1 MAEGRESR
9 EKTEK
14 NRILGGKDL
23 SLGDWKAEEKLIRR
37 ISAAIRSGSVS
48 HAYIIEGDTQTDKEA
63 FARDFLK
70 ALCCDEKPGI
80 GCDRCVTC
88 RKIAHD
94 NSEDLYIVR
103 AEGLSVKDKDI
114 SLLQENLKTKP
125 AGERNMAIIA
135 DADTMTVRAQNRL
148 LKTLEEPPGN
158 AVILLLSNNKENLL
172 QTIRSRCISYRI
184 GGFQTTGQKYEAAN
198 AVIDALL
205 ENEKFFYLKQIL
217 SGYVK
222 NREDALKLLDGMEI
236 IYRNF
241 VLGDDERGRLIK
253 SESVFSYID
262 LIEEA
267 RRDIIA
273 NVNYNYAIK
282 NMIIKI
288 GGIYG

>member
-1 MAEGRESR
+1 M
-9 EKTEK
+9 
-14 NRILGGKDL
+14 
-23 SLGDWKAEEKLIRR
+23 SLTDWTADQKLIKR
-37 ISAAIRSGSVS
+37 ISATIRAGNVS

-70 ALCCDEKPGI
+70 ALCCGENPGI
-80 GCDRCVTC
+80 GCDECVNC

-114 SLLQENLKTKP
+114 AALQENLKTKP
-125 AGERNMAIIA
+125 AGGRNMAIIA
-135 DADTMTVRAQNRL
+135 DADTMTARAQNRL

-158 AVILLLSNNKENLL
+158 AVIILLSNNKENLL
-172 QTIRSRCISYRI
+172 QTIRSRCIAYRV
-184 GGFQTTGQKYEAAN
+184 GGFQTTDAKYDAAN
-198 AVIDALL
+198 AIVEALL
-205 ENEKFFYLKQIL
+205 EKEKFFYLKQIL

-222 NREDALKLLDGMEI
+222 NRDDALKLLDGMEI

-241 VLGDDERGRLIK
+241 VLGEDERGELIRG
-253 SESVFSYID
+253 EAAFYYID

-267 RRDIIA
+267 RRDILA

-282 NMIIKI
+282 DMIIKI

>member
-1 MAEGRESR
+1 
-9 EKTEK
+9 
-14 NRILGGKDL
+14 
-23 SLGDWKAEEKLIRR
+23 
-37 ISAAIRSGSVS
+37 
-48 HAYIIEGDTQTDKEA
+48 
-63 FARDFLK
+63 
-70 ALCCDEKPGI
+70 
-80 GCDRCVTC
+80 
-88 RKIAHD
+88 
-94 NSEDLYIVR
+94 
-103 AEGLSVKDKDI
+103 
-114 SLLQENLKTKP
+114 
-125 AGERNMAIIA
+125 MAIIA
-135 DADTMTVRAQNRL
+135 DADTMTARAQNRL

-172 QTIRSRCISYRI
+172 KTIRSRCISYRI
-184 GGFQTTGQKYEAAN
+184 GGFQTTDQKYEAAN
-198 AVIDALL
+198 AMIDALL

-241 VLGDDERGRLIK
+241 VLGDDERGRLVK

>member
-1 MAEGRESR
+1 MSLADW
-9 EKTEK
+9 KTEQ
-14 NRILGGKDL
+14 
-23 SLGDWKAEEKLIRR
+23 KLIKR
-37 ISAAIRSGSVS
+37 ISAAIRSGNVS
-48 HAYIIEGDTQTDKEA
+48 HAYIIEGDTRTDKEA

-70 ALCCDEKPGI
+70 ALCCGEKPGI
-80 GCDRCVTC
+80 GCDECVSC

-114 SLLQENLKTKP
+114 LLLQENLKTKP

-135 DADTMTVRAQNRL
+135 DADTMTARAQNRL

-158 AVILLLSNNKENLL
+158 AVIILLSDNKENLL

-184 GGFQTTGQKYEAAN
+184 GGFQTAGQDYEAAN
-198 AVIDALL
+198 AIIDALL
-205 ENEKFFYLKQIL
+205 ENEKFFYLKQLL

-222 NREDALKLLDGMEI
+222 NRDDAFKLLDGMEI

-241 VLGDDERGRLIK
+241 VLGDDERGGLVK
-253 SESVFSYID
+253 SEYVFSYIN